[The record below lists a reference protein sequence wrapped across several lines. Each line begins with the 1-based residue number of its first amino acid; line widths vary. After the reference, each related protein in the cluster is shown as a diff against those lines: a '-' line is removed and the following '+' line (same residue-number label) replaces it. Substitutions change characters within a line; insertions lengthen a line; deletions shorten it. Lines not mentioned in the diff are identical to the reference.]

1 MSPALAGGFFTT
13 EPPEKLVSVYLM
25 TAFALKPHCG
35 IVNELERQLY
45 SLFIFIL
52 SILIF
57 SS

>member
-1 MSPALAGGFFTT
+1 MSPAWAGGFFTT
-13 EPPEKLVSVYLM
+13 EPPGKLVSVYLM
-25 TAFALKPHCG
+25 TALALKLHCG

-45 SLFIFIL
+45 SLFIFLL